1 MGVPLVLGLFGAFF
15 ASLISTPS
23 RSENTLCERVQCLSI
38 MGSHVQLTA
47 SDGHTFGAY
56 QAEPSTPSVA
66 AVVIVQE
73 IFGVNRHIRAVTDY
87 YATQGFT
94 AIAPGLFDRVQ
105 PGIQLNYNSAD
116 AQRGMQIATQ
126 VGLEKALLDAAAAV
140 QYAAQTDPPRKVGVV
155 GFCYGGTLAWLSA
168 TRLNPA
174 AAVGYYGGQ
183 IARFVN
189 EKPRCPVM
197 LHFGGKDQHIPA
209 SEIQKIQAAHPE
221 VPVFV
226 YPEAGHGF
234 NCDQRPDYKAA
245 AAGLARERTLEFLRE
260 KVIGDQ

>member
-1 MGVPLVLGLFGAFF
+1 
-15 ASLISTPS
+15 
-23 RSENTLCERVQCLSI
+23 
-38 MGSHVQLTA
+38 MGSHLQLTA
-47 SDGHTFGAY
+47 TDGHQFGAY
-56 QAEPSTPSVA
+56 QAGPSTASSA
-66 AVVIVQE
+66 AVVILQE
-73 IFGVNRHIRAVTDY
+73 IFGINRHIRAITDY

-116 AQRGMQIATQ
+116 ATRGMQIATQ
-126 VGLEKALLDAAAAV
+126 IGLETALLDVAATIQHAAHT
-140 QYAAQTDPPRKVGVV
+140 APPRKVGVV

-183 IARFVN
+183 ISRFVN

-209 SEIQKIQAAHPE
+209 SEIHKIQQAHPD

-226 YPEAGHGF
+226 YADAGHGF
-234 NCDQRPDYKAA
+234 NCDQRPDYNAQ
-245 AAGLARERTLEFLRE
+245 AAGQARERTVEFLRANLGSRE
-260 KVIGDQ
+260 EGR